1 MDYTTP
7 LAGYLL
13 LVGVIMFGGRQR
25 RTFAQASHAAAGTVV
40 GLLFLVSLFW
50 FLGCAFITSQVDK
63 VTMTVGNR
71 AGPQSGPSE

>member
-13 LVGVIMFGGRQR
+13 LVGVIMFGGRHR

-40 GLLFLVSLFW
+40 GLLLLVSLLW
-50 FLGCAFITSQVDK
+50 FVICACVHLAS
-63 VTMTVGNR
+63 R
-71 AGPQSGPSE
+71 